1 MGVCESS
8 DNSKSKLDLNILKSR
23 TFGENFF
30 HETKHIKILD
40 KKDYIVPEDY
50 GKYNFDEFT
59 TNLGNINDYYNFEE
73 QIGTGSIGIVRKAK
87 LKKGFTTTFVV
98 KTMKK
103 ESLNNNL
110 TVLAREMNCY
120 KVLDHP
126 NVVRFFE
133 SF

>member
-1 MGVCESS
+1 
-8 DNSKSKLDLNILKSR
+8 
-23 TFGENFF
+23 
-30 HETKHIKILD
+30 
-40 KKDYIVPEDY
+40 
-50 GKYNFDEFT
+50 
-59 TNLGNINDYYNFEE
+59 
-73 QIGTGSIGIVRKAK
+73 
-87 LKKGFTTTFVV
+87 
-98 KTMKK
+98 MKK